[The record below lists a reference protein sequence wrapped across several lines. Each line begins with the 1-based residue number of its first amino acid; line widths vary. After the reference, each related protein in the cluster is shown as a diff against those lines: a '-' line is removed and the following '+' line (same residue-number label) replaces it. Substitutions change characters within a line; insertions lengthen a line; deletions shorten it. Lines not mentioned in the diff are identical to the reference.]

1 MGIKIR
7 LFNNSFAAQ
16 YAHRVKLG
24 RSSASPLLLLLL
36 LVRKDLFRLTR
47 RVIPERVR
55 TKLNECEFEVMELFF
70 AVTHTRSQ
78 IHISAHG
85 A

>member
-24 RSSASPLLLLLL
+24 RSSASPLLL

-70 AVTHTRSQ
+70 CCYTHTHKSILART
-78 IHISAHG
+78 AREM
-85 A
+85 

>member
-24 RSSASPLLLLLL
+24 RSSASPLLLL